1 MKRKKKKENRFSLLY
16 ILGGGILK
24 EDFILRH
31 NKLLLLIVLLILIF
45 IGNRYSCTLKIRQID
60 RLQKELTD
68 VRLEALSLSVDLAKY
83 SQRSLIEERA
93 KQLGLGLEGA
103 KTQPNVLYK

>member
-1 MKRKKKKENRFSLLY
+1 MKQ
-16 ILGGGILK
+16 
-24 EDFILRH
+24 
-31 NKLLLLIVLLILIF
+31 
-45 IGNRYSCTLKIRQID
+45 IG

-68 VRLEALSLSVDLAKY
+68 VKLESLSLSVDLAKY

-103 KTQPNVLYK
+103 KTQPYALYK